1 MYVAR
6 VKKDGQWANAKPCA
20 TCLHWMLIFG
30 IEKVCYT
37 TGDIDSPYRIA
48 KIADLIQE
56 PLYFTAGTRNP
67 VSH

>member
-6 VKKDGQWANAKPCA
+6 VKKNGDWACAKPCA

-30 IEKVCYT
+30 VDKVCYT
-37 TGDIDSPYRIA
+37 TGDTEIPYRIA
-48 KIADLIQE
+48 KIVDLIQE
-56 PLYFTAGTRNP
+56 PLHLTAGTRNP